1 MEKPV
6 TPAQHRAMLQL
17 TEALNALAP
26 EGLSTS
32 YRDGC
37 LRIKVGDGK
46 WIVIDYDRIDDE
58 DWPA

>member
-1 MEKPV
+1 M

-17 TEALNALAP
+17 TEALNGLAP

-37 LRIKVGDGK
+37 LRIRTDGGK
-46 WIVIDYDRIDDE
+46 WIVIDYDHINDE
-58 DWPA
+58 DWPE